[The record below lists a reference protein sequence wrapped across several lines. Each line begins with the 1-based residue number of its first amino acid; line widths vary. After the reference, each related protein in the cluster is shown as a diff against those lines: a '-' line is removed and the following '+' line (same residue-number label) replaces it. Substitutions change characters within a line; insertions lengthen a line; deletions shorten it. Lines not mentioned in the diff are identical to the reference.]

1 MIGHPKIELTAAV
14 LAEMEAEAERHFP
27 SESGG
32 VLLGYRPPGHRR
44 ALQVTEVVGPGPRA
58 RHRRHRFEPDGA
70 WQATEIAAAYERSG
84 RTVTYLGDWH
94 SHPRGS
100 GRPSGLDRA
109 TARKIARSP
118 KARAPRPLLIIL
130 FGEPESWRLAARSYR
145 RRGLRPLR
153 ALIDGKEFEGE

>member
-1 MIGHPKIELTAAV
+1 LIGRAKIELSPAV

-32 VLLGYRPPGHRR
+32 VLLGYRPPSCRR
-44 ALQVTEVVGPGPRA
+44 TLYISEVVGPGPRA
-58 RHRRHRFEPDGA
+58 SHRRHRFEPDGA
-70 WQATEIAAAYERSG
+70 WQASAIAAAYERSS

-100 GRPSGLDRA
+100 GRPSALDRA

-118 KARAPRPLLIIL
+118 EARAPRPLLVIL
-130 FGEPESWRLAARSYR
+130 FGEPEHWRLAARRHR
-145 RRGLRPLR
+145 RRRLRPVRVLV
-153 ALIDGKEFEGE
+153 DGKAVAG